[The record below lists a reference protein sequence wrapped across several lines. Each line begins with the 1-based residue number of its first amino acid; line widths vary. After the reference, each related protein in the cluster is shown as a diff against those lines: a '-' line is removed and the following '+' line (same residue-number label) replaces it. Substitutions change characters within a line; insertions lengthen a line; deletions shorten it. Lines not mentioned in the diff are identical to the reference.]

1 VHRAIPDRFD
11 TERLHL
17 RAPRPGDG
25 RALHEA
31 VAESLAQ
38 LRAWPASLPWA
49 VPEPSVERSEAWC
62 CDRHLA
68 FAARTDLPLLVFAR
82 GDGRLV
88 GATGLHRFDWESG
101 RFEVGYWLRSATSG
115 QGLMT
120 EAVRGVVAFG
130 FTQLGASRLECLA
143 DEANVRSR
151 RVAERAGFTLESVR
165 RDERR
170 DPDGTPRTV
179 CLYALHAPAA

>member
-1 VHRAIPDRFD
+1 MYRAFPDHFE
-11 TERLHL
+11 TERLSL

-31 VAESLAQ
+31 VVESLAQ

-49 VPEPSVERSEAWC
+49 MQEPSVERSEAWC

-82 GDGRLV
+82 DGGRLV

-101 RFEVGYWLRSATSG
+101 RFEVGYWLRSGAGG

-120 EAVRGVVAFG
+120 EAVRGVIGFG
-130 FTQLGASRLECLA
+130 FTRLGAQRLECLA
-143 DEANVRSR
+143 EEANVRSR
-151 RVAERAGFTLESVR
+151 RVAERAGFTLEAIR
-165 RDERR
+165 PDERL
-170 DPDGTPRTV
+170 DPDGAPRTMCV
-179 CLYALHAPAA
+179 YALSRS

>member
-1 VHRAIPDRFD
+1 VRRAVADHFE

-49 VPEPSVERSEAWC
+49 LQEPSVERSEGWC

-68 FAARTDLPLLVFAR
+68 FAARTDLPLLVFAKD
-82 GDGRLV
+82 DGTLV

-101 RFEVGYWLRSATSG
+101 RFEVGYWLRTAASG
-115 QGLMT
+115 RGLMT
-120 EAVRGVVAFG
+120 EAVRGEVDFG
-130 FTQLGASRLECLA
+130 FTHLGARRLECLSDA
-143 DEANVRSR
+143 ANVRSR
-151 RVAERAGFTLESVR
+151 RVAERAGFTLESLR
-165 RDERR
+165 PGERH
-170 DPDGTPRTV
+170 DPDGTPRTMCV
-179 CLYALHAPAA
+179 YARHAPRA